1 MDQAALRRPPR
12 RARRVREE
20 GEHPLRYALARA
32 HRRPAPP
39 ALPREVARLQGI
51 IPFLEDLE
59 PKKYKQY
66 IRVFLRQYQLAHI
79 CRDCHGARLQ
89 PASLN
94 VRVAGQNIAQV
105 SALPVEQLDAWLTDL
120 KLSAFEQQIATH
132 ILREARA
139 RTRFLVD
146 VGLGYLSL
154 DRATRSLS
162 GGEAQRIALA
172 NSLGAHLV
180 DALYVLDEP
189 SIGLHPRDVSRLLN
203 LLKRLKDDGNTV
215 IVVEHDLEAIR
226 AADHM
231 VELGPGSGENG
242 GRVVFAGPISRASES
257 PLTGKYLTGQERIP
271 LPASRA
277 VPRSWLTVTGASEHN
292 LNNVTAK
299 FPLNAMTVV
308 TGVSGSG
315 KSTLIHDVL
324 YRALE
329 NRLRGDS
336 TAKQHLGEIIGAFD
350 TITGWETLEDVVLV
364 DQSPIGKSPRSNP
377 VTYVKAWD
385 EVRRIFAAQP
395 LSRQK
400 RFSAG
405 TFSFNVKGG
414 RCDVCEGAG
423 QIQIEMVFMAD
434 VYVPCDECGG
444 KRFKPSVLEVKVNGK
459 NIYDVL
465 QLTVDEAIRF
475 FPREEKLGQA
485 LWQLQQ
491 VGLGYLRLGQ
501 PAPTLSGGESQRI
514 KIARELATSGRAQG
528 RKLYIMD
535 EPTTG
540 LHLDDIKK
548 LARVFERLVDHGH
561 TLVVIEHNLDV
572 IKLADWVV
580 DLGPEAG
587 AGGGTVVAM
596 GRPEEVALVE
606 ASHTGRW
613 LRTVLNPCA
622 RRCA

>member
-1 MDQAALRRPPR
+1 M
-12 RARRVREE
+12 
-20 GEHPLRYALARA
+20 
-32 HRRPAPP
+32 
-39 ALPREVARLQGI
+39 
-51 IPFLEDLE
+51 IPFLEDLA

-66 IRVFLRQYQLAHI
+66 IRVFLRQYQLARI

-89 PASLN
+89 PAALN
-94 VRVAGQNIAQV
+94 VRVDGRSIAQV
-105 SALPVEQLDAWLTDL
+105 SALPVQLLDAWLAAL
-120 KLSAFEQQIATH
+120 ALSDFERQVAAH
-132 ILREARA
+132 ILTEARN

-154 DRATRSLS
+154 DRATRTLS

-189 SIGLHPRDVSRLLN
+189 SIGLHPRDVSRLLA
-203 LLKRLKDDGNTV
+203 LLARLRDEGNTV
-215 IVVEHDLEAIR
+215 LVVEHDLEAIR
-226 AADHM
+226 AADYM
-231 VELGPGSGENG
+231 VELGPASGENG
-242 GRVVFAGPISRASES
+242 GRVVFCGPVSDAAQS
-257 PLTGKYLTGQERIP
+257 PLTGKYLTGSARIP
-271 LPASRA
+271 IPDSRR
-277 VPRSWLTVTGASEHN
+277 PLRSWLTLSGAREHN
-292 LNNVTAK
+292 LNNVTTR

-329 NRLRGDS
+329 HRLRGES
-336 TAKQHLGEIIGAFD
+336 TAKQHLGEIIGAFG
-350 TITGWETLEDVVLV
+350 TIAGWETLEDVVLV

-385 EVRRIFAAQP
+385 EVRRIFAGQP
-395 LSRQK
+395 LSKQR
-400 RFSAG
+400 RYTAG
-405 TFSFNVKGG
+405 TFSFNVRGG
-414 RCDVCEGAG
+414 RCEACEGAG

-434 VYVPCDECGG
+434 VFVPCDECGG
-444 KRFKPSVLEVKVNGK
+444 KRFKDAVLEVKVNGR
-459 NIYDVL
+459 NIHDIL
-465 QLTVDEAIRF
+465 QLTVDDAIRF
-475 FPREEKLGQA
+475 FPKEEKLGQA

-514 KIARELATSGRAQG
+514 KIARELATSGRSNG

-548 LARVFERLVDHGH
+548 LARVFDRLMDHGH

-572 IKLADWVV
+572 IKLADWVI

-587 AGGGTVVAM
+587 AEGGTLVAM
-596 GRPEEVALVE
+596 GRPEEVAAVE
-606 ASHTGRW
+606 SSHTGRW
-613 LRTVLNPCA
+613 LRTVLDVKAAAPRELA
-622 RRCA
+622 AVAERRAPSAEPRFS

>member
-1 MDQAALRRPPR
+1 
-12 RARRVREE
+12 
-20 GEHPLRYALARA
+20 
-32 HRRPAPP
+32 
-39 ALPREVARLQGI
+39 
-51 IPFLEDLE
+51 
-59 PKKYKQY
+59 
-66 IRVFLRQYQLAHI
+66 
-79 CRDCHGARLQ
+79 
-89 PASLN
+89 
-94 VRVAGQNIAQV
+94 
-105 SALPVEQLDAWLTDL
+105 
-120 KLSAFEQQIATH
+120 
-132 ILREARA
+132 
-139 RTRFLVD
+139 VD

-189 SIGLHPRDVSRLLN
+189 SIGLHPRDVSRLLS
-203 LLKRLKDDGNTV
+203 LLARLRDEGNTV

-231 VELGPGSGENG
+231 VELGPASGENG
-242 GRVVFAGPISRASES
+242 GEVVFSGPVSDAAQS
-257 PLTGKYLTGQERIP
+257 PLTGKYLTGAARIP
-271 LPASRA
+271 NPESRR
-277 VPRSWLTVTGASEHN
+277 PLRSWLTVSDATEHN
-292 LNNVTAK
+292 LRNVSVK
-299 FPLNAMTVV
+299 LPLNAMTVV

-329 NRLRGDS
+329 NRLRGES
-336 TAKQHLGEIIGAFD
+336 TAKQHLGEIIGAFG

-385 EVRRIFAAQP
+385 EVRRIFAGQP
-395 LSRQK
+395 LSKLR
-400 RFSAG
+400 RYTAG
-405 TFSFNVKGG
+405 TFSFNVRGG
-414 RCDVCEGAG
+414 RCEACEGAG

-434 VYVPCDECGG
+434 VFVPCDECGG
-444 KRFKPSVLEVKVNGK
+444 KRFKEAVLEVKVNGK
-459 NIYDVL
+459 NIHDIL
-465 QLTVDEAIRF
+465 QLTVDDAIRF
-475 FPREEKLGQA
+475 FPKEEKLGQA

-514 KIARELATSGRAQG
+514 KIARELATSGRSNG

-548 LARVFERLVDHGH
+548 LARVFDRLIDHGH

-572 IKLADWVV
+572 IKLADWVI

-587 AGGGTVVAM
+587 AEGGTLVAM
-596 GRPEEVALVE
+596 GRPEEVAAVE

-613 LRTVLNPCA
+613 LRTVLDAKTSIPLEFA
-622 RRCA
+622 AVAERRAPRAEPRFS